1 MIIREILLE
10 NWGIF
15 RDKKEIELSE
25 GLNLLIGENESG
37 KSTVAD
43 ALRLAFFDKHTTHS
57 GKIKELIPWGST
69 LPPKVSVVFE
79 TNGEVFTLRKRFVYS
94 PGSMLEK
101 NVQGKWERINEG
113 DAADKRV
120 IELIGGELPSGG
132 QSKPVHWGLAQ
143 VLWARQGEILPK
155 DKLNE
160 EIKARIR
167 STAGAVIATEEESK
181 IREKIK
187 SAFKEVLTP
196 SKRDF
201 KSDSELDKVL
211 KRVEELEDNKA
222 ELEEKL
228 RNQEILART
237 ISDRQEDLSEKEK
250 SLKGAKG
257 ALENTEGEVKQA
269 DEHKKFREKI
279 DFEVKTLER
288 DYRDLSERISKI
300 KSFEAGLDERERQI
314 RSKEKQIQEEEEEL
328 DEIVGKL
335 KTKQEE
341 TKELKRHLSTK
352 QTVLTIARQ
361 VWGTL
366 RDRVELKELRAKL
379 EKILDLE
386 GEKKE
391 IEARLRSVKAPTQSE
406 INKLRRLKGNIDKK
420 RTQLEAIGLTAQF
433 TAKDELKGTVLL
445 DEEKKEFEF
454 KAESTV
460 EWKSAQRIG
469 FELPGIAEL
478 EIKSGSEDVQKLR
491 EESEELE
498 GEYLDKT
505 AVYETRDIDE
515 LERKTREKT
524 NLEGQL
530 KGLDKRLSDISPC
543 GSEKL
548 EMQVKVSKQRI
559 EKNWSKI
566 PSDSPFMEYKAQ
578 EDSREAL
585 KEVITKI
592 ESLEEEIRDKEK
604 GEKDLN
610 TEIERKEN
618 KREAKR
624 EGINKLKLSLQSLK
638 GELEQMKKQL
648 QELKD
653 DEMSEKERQEKLR
666 GLGYELDRKKNTL
679 KRLKEEKE
687 EKEDE
692 PEEKFREAQQRYE
705 RLQELV
711 RESREDISNLKGQLQ
726 QQIKEGAYSEL
737 AVTEEELQDLKR
749 REEKLR
755 VYVRAVELLYDLD
768 EFHRRKTMESVME
781 PLTKIVSDN
790 LQRLVGPKYGAVKL
804 NDDFLPASVEVPD
817 WRIEVGLAPLS
828 YGTKEQ
834 LAFLIR
840 LALGEILSKEE
851 KQLVILDDPLT
862 NTHISRLKPALEI
875 MREASRRLQ
884 LMVLT
889 CHPSQYS
896 ELGDMNVVE
905 M

>member
-1 MIIREILLE
+1 MITREILLE

-43 ALRLAFFDKHTTHS
+43 ALRLAFFDKHTTRS

-79 TNGEVFTLRKRFVYS
+79 TNGEVFKITKRFVNRPS
-94 PGSMLEK
+94 SMLEK
-101 NVQGKWERINEG
+101 NVRGEWERINEG

-160 EIKARIR
+160 EIKTRIR
-167 STAGAVIATEEESK
+167 STAGAVITTEDESK
-181 IREKIK
+181 IRERIRR
-187 SAFKEVLTP
+187 AFNEVLT
-196 SKRDF
+196 SATRKFR
-201 KSDSELDKVL
+201 SGSELDEVL
-211 KRVEELEDNKA
+211 RSIKELEDNKV

-228 RNQEILART
+228 RNQEILARA

-250 SLKGAKG
+250 SLKEAKE
-257 ALENTEGEVKQA
+257 ALENAEDEVKQA
-269 DEHKKFREKI
+269 DEHKELRENI

-288 DYRDLSERISKI
+288 DYKDLSERVSKI
-300 KSFEAGLDERERQI
+300 KLFETGLDEGVRQI
-314 RSKEKQIQEEEEEL
+314 RSKEKQIQGEEEEL
-328 DEIVGKL
+328 DEIVGEH

-341 TKELKRHLSTK
+341 VKELKRHLSTE
-352 QTVLTIARQ
+352 QNVLTIARQ

-366 RDRVELKELRAKL
+366 RDQVELKELQAKL

-386 GEKKE
+386 GEQKE
-391 IEARLRSVKAPTQSE
+391 IEARLRSVKAPAQSE

-469 FELPGIAEL
+469 FELPGIVEL
-478 EIKSGSEDVQKLR
+478 EVKSGSEDVQKLR
-491 EESEELE
+491 EESEKLE

-515 LERKTREKT
+515 LERKTRERI

-530 KGLDKRLSDISPC
+530 EGLDKRLSDVSSG
-543 GSEKL
+543 GSKELEK
-548 EMQVKVSKQRI
+548 QVKVLEQHI
-559 EKNWSKI
+559 EKNWSRI
-566 PSDSPFMEYKAQ
+566 PSDSQFMEYKAR
-578 EDSREAL
+578 EDSEEAL
-585 KEVITKI
+585 EEVITKI
-592 ESLEEEIRDKEK
+592 ELLEGEIRGLEK

-610 TEIERKEN
+610 TEIERKES
-618 KREAKR
+618 KKDAKR
-624 EGINKLKLSLQSLK
+624 EEINELKLSLQSLK

-648 QELKD
+648 KELKD
-653 DEMSEKERQEKLR
+653 DGMSEKERQEKLG

-692 PEEKFREAQQRYE
+692 PKGKFKEAQQRHE
-705 RLQELV
+705 RLQGMM

-749 REEKLR
+749 REEKLK
-755 VYVRAVELLYDLD
+755 VYVRAIELLYDLD

-862 NTHISRLKPALEI
+862 NTHISRFKPALEI
-875 MREASRRLQ
+875 MREASMKLQ

-896 ELGDMNVVE
+896 ELSDMNVVE

>member
-1 MIIREILLE
+1 M
-10 NWGIF
+10 
-15 RDKKEIELSE
+15 
-25 GLNLLIGENESG
+25 
-37 KSTVAD
+37 
-43 ALRLAFFDKHTTHS
+43 
-57 GKIKELIPWGST
+57 
-69 LPPKVSVVFE
+69 
-79 TNGEVFTLRKRFVYS
+79 
-94 PGSMLEK
+94 
-101 NVQGKWERINEG
+101 
-113 DAADKRV
+113 
-120 IELIGGELPSGG
+120 
-132 QSKPVHWGLAQ
+132 
-143 VLWARQGEILPK
+143 
-155 DKLNE
+155 
-160 EIKARIR
+160 
-167 STAGAVIATEEESK
+167 
-181 IREKIK
+181 
-187 SAFKEVLTP
+187 
-196 SKRDF
+196 
-201 KSDSELDKVL
+201 
-211 KRVEELEDNKA
+211 EDNKV
-222 ELEEKL
+222 ELKEKL
-228 RNQEILART
+228 RNQEILARA

-250 SLKGAKG
+250 SLKGAKR
-257 ALENTEGEVKQA
+257 ALENTEEEVKQA

-288 DYRDLSERISKI
+288 DYLDLSERISKI

-328 DEIVGKL
+328 DEFVGEL

-341 TKELKRHLSTK
+341 VKEHKKHLSTE

-361 VWGTL
+361 AWGTL
-366 RDRVELKELRAKL
+366 RDQVELKELQAKL
-379 EKILDLE
+379 GKILDLE

-391 IEARLRSVKAPTQSE
+391 FEARLRSVKAPAQSE
-406 INKLRRLKGNIDKK
+406 LNKLRRLKGNIDKK
-420 RTQLEAIGLTAQF
+420 RAQLEAIGLTAQF

-454 KAESTV
+454 KAGSTV

-469 FELPGIAEL
+469 FELPGIVEL
-478 EIKSGSEDVQKLR
+478 EVKSGSEDVQKLR
-491 EESEELE
+491 EESEKSES
-498 GEYLDKT
+498 EYLDKT

-530 KGLDKRLSDISPC
+530 KGLDKRLSDVSPG
-543 GSEKL
+543 GSEEL
-548 EMQVKVSKQRI
+548 EKQVKVSKQRI

-566 PSDSPFMEYKAQ
+566 PPDSPFMEYKAQ

-592 ESLEEEIRDKEK
+592 ESLEGEIRGLEK

-610 TEIERKEN
+610 TEIERKEI
-618 KREAKR
+618 KGDAKR

-648 QELKD
+648 KELKD
-653 DEMSEKERQEKLR
+653 DGMSEKERQEKLE

-692 PEEKFREAQQRYE
+692 PKGKFKEAQQRHE

-711 RESREDISNLKGQLQ
+711 RGSREDISNLKGQLQ

-768 EFHRRKTMESVME
+768 
-781 PLTKIVSDN
+781 
-790 LQRLVGPKYGAVKL
+790 
-804 NDDFLPASVEVPD
+804 DFLPASVEVPD
-817 WRIEVGLAPLS
+817 WKREVGLAPLS

-840 LALGEILSKEE
+840 LALGEILSREE
-851 KQLVILDDPLT
+851 K
-862 NTHISRLKPALEI
+862 
-875 MREASRRLQ
+875 
-884 LMVLT
+884 
-889 CHPSQYS
+889 
-896 ELGDMNVVE
+896 
-905 M
+905 

>member
-10 NWGIF
+10 NWGTF

-57 GKIKELIPWGST
+57 GKIKELIPWSST
-69 LPPKVSVVFE
+69 LPPKVVVVFE
-79 TNGEVFTLRKRFVYS
+79 TNGEVFRIAKRFVYS

-120 IELIGGELPSGG
+120 IELIGGELPSRG

-143 VLWARQGEILPK
+143 VLWARQGEILPE
-155 DKLNE
+155 DEVNE
-160 EIKARIR
+160 EIKTRIR
-167 STAGAVIATEEESK
+167 STTGAVITTEDESK
-181 IREKIK
+181 IRDRLRSTFNDILT
-187 SAFKEVLTP
+187 SATRK
-196 SKRDF
+196 F
-201 KSDSELDKVL
+201 KSGSELDEVL
-211 KRVEELEDNKA
+211 KRIEKLEADKA

-228 RNQEILART
+228 RNQEILARA
-237 ISDRQEDLSEKEK
+237 ISDRQEDLLEKEE
-250 SLKGAKG
+250 SLRKAKE
-257 ALENTEGEVKQA
+257 ALENTEDKVKQA
-269 DEHKKFREKI
+269 DEHKELREGI
-279 DFEVKTLER
+279 DSEVKTLER
-288 DYRDLSERISKI
+288 DYKDLSERVSKI
-300 KSFEAGLDERERQI
+300 KSFETGLDEGERQI
-314 RSKEKQIQEEEEEL
+314 RSKEKQIHEEEEEF
-328 DEIVGKL
+328 DEIAGEL

-341 TKELKRHLSTK
+341 VKELKRHLSTK
-352 QTVLTIARQ
+352 QNVLTLARQ

-366 RDRVELKELRAKL
+366 RDQVELKELQAKL
-379 EKILDLE
+379 GKILDLE
-386 GEKKE
+386 CEKKE

-420 RTQLEAIGLTAQF
+420 KTQLEAIGLTAQF

-478 EIKSGSEDVQKLR
+478 EVKSGSEDVQKLR

-515 LERKTREKT
+515 LERKTRERT

-530 KGLDKRLSDISPC
+530 EGLDKRLSDISP
-543 GSEKL
+543 GGLEELEKR
-548 EMQVKVSKQRI
+548 VKVLERHI

-566 PSDSPFMEYKAQ
+566 PSDSPFMEYKAR
-578 EDSREAL
+578 EDSEEAL
-585 KEVITKI
+585 KEVIAKI
-592 ESLEEEIRDKEK
+592 ELLEGEIKRLERGEK
-604 GEKDLN
+604 GLN
-610 TEIERKEN
+610 TEIERKES
-618 KREAKR
+618 KRDAKR
-624 EGINKLKLSLQSLK
+624 EEINELKLSLQSLK

-648 QELKD
+648 KELKD
-653 DEMSEKERQEKLR
+653 DGMSEKERQEKLE

-687 EKEDE
+687 EKENE
-692 PEEKFREAQQRYE
+692 PKEKFKEAQQRYE
-705 RLQELV
+705 RL
-711 RESREDISNLKGQLQ
+711 REMVENSKNDISNLEGQLQ

-749 REEKLR
+749 REEKLK
-755 VYVRAVELLYDLD
+755 VYVRAVELLYDLY
-768 EFHRRKTMESVME
+768 EFHMGKTMKSVME

>member
-25 GLNLLIGENESG
+25 DLNLLIGENESG

-43 ALRLAFFDKHTTHS
+43 ALRLVFFDKHTTRS
-57 GKIKELIPWGST
+57 DKIKGLIPWGST
-69 LPPKVSVVFE
+69 LPPKVSVIFE
-79 TNGEVFTLRKRFVYS
+79 TNGEVFRITKRFVNS
-94 PGSMLEK
+94 PSSMLEK
-101 NVQGKWERINEG
+101 NVRGKWERINEG

-120 IELIGGELPSGG
+120 IELIGGELPIHG

-143 VLWARQGEILPK
+143 VLWARQGEILPE

-160 EIKARIR
+160 EIKTRIR
-167 STAGAVIATEEESK
+167 STAGAVITTEDESK
-181 IREKIK
+181 IRERVRR
-187 SAFKEVLTP
+187 AFNEVLT
-196 SKRDF
+196 SATRKF
-201 KSDSELDKVL
+201 KSGSELDEML
-211 KRVEELEDNKA
+211 KRIKELEGNKA

-228 RNQEILART
+228 RNQEILARA
-237 ISDRQEDLSEKEK
+237 ISDRQEDLLEKEK
-250 SLKGAKG
+250 SLNEAKE
-257 ALENTEGEVKQA
+257 ALENAENGVKRA
-269 DEHKKFREKI
+269 DEHKELRENI
-279 DFEVKTLER
+279 DFEAKTLER
-288 DYRDLSERISKI
+288 DYKDLSERVSKI
-300 KSFEAGLDERERQI
+300 KSFETGLNEGERQI
-314 RSKEKQIQEEEEEL
+314 WSKEKQIQEEEEEL
-328 DEIVGKL
+328 DEIVGEL

-341 TKELKRHLSTK
+341 VKELKRHLSTK
-352 QTVLTIARQ
+352 QNVLTIARQ

-366 RDRVELKELRAKL
+366 RDQVGLEELQAKL

-391 IEARLRSVKAPTQSE
+391 IEARLRLVKAPTQSE
-406 INKLRRLKGNIDKK
+406 INELRRLKGNIDKK

-469 FELPGIAEL
+469 FELPGIVEL
-478 EIKSGSEDVQKLR
+478 EVKSGSEDVQKLR
-491 EESEELE
+491 EELEKLE

-515 LERKTREKT
+515 LEKKTRERI

-530 KGLDKRLSDISPC
+530 EGLDKRLSDVSPG
-543 GSEKL
+543 GSEEL
-548 EMQVKVSKQRI
+548 EKQVKVLEQHI

-566 PSDSPFMEYKAQ
+566 PSDPQFMEYKAR
-578 EDSREAL
+578 EDSEEAL
-585 KEVITKI
+585 EEVIAKI
-592 ESLEEEIRDKEK
+592 ELLEGEIRNLER

-610 TEIERKEN
+610 TEIERKESRRDE
-618 KREAKR
+618 KRE
-624 EGINKLKLSLQSLK
+624 EINELKLSLQSLK

-653 DEMSEKERQEKLR
+653 DGMSDKERQEKLE
-666 GLGYELDRKKNTL
+666 GLGYESDRKKNTL

-692 PEEKFREAQQRYE
+692 PKEKFKEAQQRYE
-705 RLQELV
+705 RLQEMV
-711 RESREDISNLKGQLQ
+711 RKSREDISNLKGQLQ

-768 EFHRRKTMESVME
+768 EFYRRKTMEPVIE

-804 NDDFLPASVEVPD
+804 NEDFLPASVEVPD
-817 WRIEVGLAPLS
+817 WRVEVGLAPLS

-834 LAFLIR
+834 LAFLVR
-840 LALGEILSKEE
+840 LALGEILSREE

-862 NTHISRLKPALEI
+862 NTHISRFKPALEI
-875 MREASRRLQ
+875 MREASKRLQ

-896 ELGDMNVVE
+896 ELSDMNVVE